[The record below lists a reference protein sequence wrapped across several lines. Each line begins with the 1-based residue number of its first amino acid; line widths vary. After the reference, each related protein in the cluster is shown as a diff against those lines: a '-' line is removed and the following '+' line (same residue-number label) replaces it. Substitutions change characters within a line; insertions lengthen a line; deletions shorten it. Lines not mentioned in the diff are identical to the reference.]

1 MRQKLSCNKCT
12 SLCTVAGNHAYMW
25 KLFVYC
31 PFVSENQSVWAL
43 FKVITPGNRCAA
55 FSGLVELAQSHLI

>member
-1 MRQKLSCNKCT
+1 MLKL
-12 SLCTVAGNHAYMW
+12 V
-25 KLFVYC
+25 VYC